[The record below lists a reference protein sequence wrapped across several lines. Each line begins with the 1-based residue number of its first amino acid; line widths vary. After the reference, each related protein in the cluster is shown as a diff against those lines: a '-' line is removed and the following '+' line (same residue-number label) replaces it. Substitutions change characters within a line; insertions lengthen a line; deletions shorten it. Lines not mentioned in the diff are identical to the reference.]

1 MAQFFWFTVYNRN
14 SNTNTSNATETSVI
28 NDHFKWSAERFMSI
42 YKAIHKCQ
50 YLHNI
55 LSFKISRLKA
65 IQQHMM
71 WWKEIWR
78 HQMTK
83 RYNKIQYGTKHGEQ
97 SAKTS
102 HLVPSSCVAWH
113 DGHKNHQVAERTYI
127 LVKHRAETATT
138 IITTFMHVKL
148 LTYKLSY
155 YQVPCRP
162 LSPKRLWKYQTLSFK
177 PMSVT

>member
-1 MAQFFWFTVYNRN
+1 MLQKHQ
-14 SNTNTSNATETSVI
+14 SSVI
-28 NDHFKWSAERFMSI
+28 ISSAKWSAERFMSI

-155 YQVPCRP
+155 AQFHAGHFLPKASGSIKHCH
-162 LSPKRLWKYQTLSFK
+162 LSQCLWLKRARMTKYIQNTVRK
-177 PMSVT
+177 T